1 MMTFARVVCLAV
13 VLPLVLGCSKA
24 EEDKSKEKRAAV
36 VPPAASA
43 PAAPAAA
50 SAPAAPVAAS
60 TPAAPAAASTPAAP
74 VAASTP
80 AAPPAAPPAVAAP
93 RVPQSG
99 TVTEVQ
105 QAGTYTYVEV
115 EADGKRWWLATN
127 QTEVKT
133 GELVHWFQSSLM
145 ANFHSK
151 ILNRT
156 FPALLFVG
164 AVLPGPFPENGQ
176 PPAAAAGRP
185 AMPAGH
191 PGMPAAGHP
200 GMSAPQSGIAA
211 GGGTAAPPQETPV
224 GKGKVHVLMQS
235 GGYTYV
241 QVNDDNGPWLA
252 APTVAV
258 KEGDTVS
265 WGKGMVMK
273 DFTSKSLNRVFPEI
287 VFLGSLRVE

>member
-1 MMTFARVVCLAV
+1 M
-13 VLPLVLGCSKA
+13 
-24 EEDKSKEKRAAV
+24 
-36 VPPAASA
+36 

-50 SAPAAPVAAS
+50 V
-60 TPAAPAAASTPAAP
+60 PAAPAAAPAAAVPAAP
-74 VAASTP
+74 AA
-80 AAPPAAPPAVAAP
+80 AAP
-93 RVPQSG
+93 RLPQSG
-99 TVTEVQ
+99 TVTEIQ

-133 GELVHWFQSSLM
+133 GEVVHWFQSSLM

-164 AVLPGPFPENGQ
+164 AVLPGPFPEGGT
-176 PPAAAAGRP
+176 PPAAASGRP

-200 GMSAPQSGIAA
+200 GMTAPQTGMA
-211 GGGTAAPPQETPV
+211 GGGPAAAAPQETPV

-241 QVNDDNGPWLA
+241 QVDDDKGPWLA

-287 VFLGSLRVE
+287 LFLGSLRVE